1 MDQKIFRQ
9 NKVQEEKEPG
19 FARLEHYQKN
29 LILNASAIPPYE
41 NPATTL
47 TEFYLSLM
55 AKKSQFKAKEALLH
69 RLNIDKISFNPS
81 ASFVAN
87 LWNCEFFWILP
98 DSPSGISIFFCPE
111 SKSINAQDMNNNRIV
126 CSSLFS
132 SDHCF
137 FAKVLFAIDSALEI
151 LL

>member
-1 MDQKIFRQ
+1 
-9 NKVQEEKEPG
+9 
-19 FARLEHYQKN
+19 
-29 LILNASAIPPYE
+29 
-41 NPATTL
+41 
-47 TEFYLSLM
+47 LSLM